1 MAIGAGL
8 LAWQRPWSGKQATA
22 GGPPG
27 AAGPS
32 AGPSAVSVATIA
44 AGDMPITLT
53 GLGTVTPLASVT
65 VRSQLSGYLTS
76 VAFRE
81 GQMVHKG
88 AVLATIDPRLYQAA
102 LVQYQGQLQRDQ
114 ALLRNAQLDLAR
126 YQKLTTQDSIS
137 RQTTDTAAAT
147 VRQYEGTVK
156 YDQGLVDTQQVNLD
170 YSRITAPVDG
180 LVGLRQV
187 DAGNYVTASDTNGI
201 VVLTQLQ
208 PISVLFTLPEA
219 SLPAVMRRVH
229 AGAKLTVTAMDRS
242 SQTALATGTLDAVD
256 NQVDTTTGTVK
267 LRALFANDDGGLFPN
282 QFVNALLLVDTVR
295 GVPLVPL
302 TAVQQG
308 ATGPFVYRLTADH
321 KVAVQAI
328 KTSDGDDAN
337 VVVSSGLKAGDQLVV
352 DGADRLKDGAT
363 VTVPTK

>member
-1 MAIGAGL
+1 
-8 LAWQRPWSGKQATA
+8 
-22 GGPPG
+22 
-27 AAGPS
+27 
-32 AGPSAVSVATIA
+32 
-44 AGDMPITLT
+44 MPITLS

-88 AVLATIDPRLYQAA
+88 DVLATIDPRLYQAA

-114 ALLRNAQLDLAR
+114 ALLRNAQIDLAR

-137 RQTTDTAAAT
+137 RQTTDTAAST
-147 VRQYEGTVK
+147 VHQYEGTVK
-156 YDQGLVDTQQVNLD
+156 SDQGLVDTQQVNLD

-180 LVGLRQV
+180 RVGLRQV
-187 DAGNYVTASDTNGI
+187 DVGNYVTASDTNGI

-219 SLPAVMRRVH
+219 SLPALTRRLRT
-229 AGAKLTVTAMDRS
+229 GAKLTVTAMDRTN
-242 SQTALATGTLDAVD
+242 QTALATGTLDAVD

-267 LRALFANDDGGLFPN
+267 LRALFANDDDGLFPN
-282 QFVNALLLVDTVR
+282 QFVNALLLVDTIR
-295 GVPLVPL
+295 GAPLLPVA
-302 TAVQQG
+302 AVQQG
-308 ATGPFVYRLTADH
+308 NTGPFVYRLGADN

-328 KTSDGDDAN
+328 QTGAGDGTS
-337 VVVSSGLKAGDQLVV
+337 VVVSSGLKAGDKVVV
-352 DGADRLKDGAT
+352 DGADRLKDGAA
-363 VTVPTK
+363 VVVPTK